1 MDREQVITRLVRQA
15 VQKGAQGA
23 VGAPRRSCD
32 PAWGSEQVS
41 PGPEMSL
48 KRLAAVSQIKKGRAL
63 HAERRAWEK
72 VQRQK
77 QCVAFR
83 VRRPVVLGRR

>member
-1 MDREQVITRLVRQA
+1 MITRLVGQA

-23 VGAPRRSCD
+23 VGVLRRSCD

-41 PGPEMSL
+41 PGPEMSI

-63 HAERRAWEK
+63 QAERRVWEK
-72 VQRQK
+72 V
-77 QCVAFR
+77 
-83 VRRPVVLGRR
+83 RR

>member
-23 VGAPRRSCD
+23 VGAPRRSCE

-48 KRLAAVSQIKKGRAL
+48 KRLAAVSQIRRGGPFRQREEHGRKCGD
-63 HAERRAWEK
+63 RSS
-72 VQRQK
+72 
-77 QCVAFR
+77 
-83 VRRPVVLGRR
+83 VLLSE

>member
-1 MDREQVITRLVRQA
+1 MITRLVGQA

-23 VGAPRRSCD
+23 VGVLRRSCD

-63 HAERRAWEK
+63 QAERRVWEK
-72 VQRQK
+72 V
-77 QCVAFR
+77 
-83 VRRPVVLGRR
+83 RR